1 MSTSRVSEELKR
13 IYLDMKSL
21 TFSMPKTSLMYV
33 FLTLL
38 RISLKLLQLC
48 SKYELLF
55 SELLFLSWFTGDE
68 KSSRCQTKVAS
79 PRNLQR
85 CGGSY

>member
-1 MSTSRVSEELKR
+1 MSTSRVLEELKR
-13 IYLDMKSL
+13 IYLDTKSL
-21 TFSMPKTSLMYV
+21 TFSTPKTSLMYV
-33 FLTLL
+33 FLTMLH
-38 RISLKLLQLC
+38 ISLKLLKLS
-48 SKYELLF
+48 SKYGLLI
-55 SELLFLSWFTGDE
+55 SELCFLSWFTGDE

>member
-21 TFSMPKTSLMYV
+21 TFSMPKTSSMYV
-33 FLTLL
+33 FLTLPH
-38 RISLKLLQLC
+38 ISLKLLQLS
-48 SKYELLF
+48 SKNGLLI
-55 SELLFLSWFTGDE
+55 SELLFLSWFAGDE